1 MAPSHPLS
9 LKTRL
14 AEADGAPVHMIWCQL
29 PGEGQAEA
37 MVRGGFAGV
46 LADMQ
51 HGFASYDEMR
61 LMMQATGR
69 AGGVPMMRPPLDD
82 FGMAARALDAGASVI
97 IAPMINTPGDAQRL
111 VDAVKYPPLASRSF
125 GPAQALELWNMDG
138 QSYLSA
144 ANDLICILAMVE
156 TAQAISNLDDIL
168 GVDGIDGVFVG
179 PYDLSINL
187 SGGKVGGA
195 SDPDV
200 VDALPKIVASANKY
214 GKISGIYASGAEQA
228 KGFAELGFN
237 LISVISDAGLI
248 AAGAKAVLDDI

>member
-1 MAPSHPLS
+1 
-9 LKTRL
+9 
-14 AEADGAPVHMIWCQL
+14 MIWCQM
-29 PGEGQAEA
+29 PGEGQAAA
-37 MVRGGFAGV
+37 MVRGGFGGV

-61 LMMQATGR
+61 LMVQATGR

-97 IAPMINTPGDAQRL
+97 IAPMINTVSDAAGL
-111 VDAVKYPPLASRSF
+111 VDVAKYPPLASRSF
-125 GPAQALELWNMDG
+125 GPAQALELWGMDA

-144 ANDLICILAMVE
+144 ANDLTCVLAMVE
-156 TAQAISNLDDIL
+156 TAEAISNLDDIL

-195 SDPDV
+195 DDPEV
-200 VDALPKIVASANKY
+200 IDALPKIVACARKH
-214 GKISGIYASGAEQA
+214 GKLSGIYASGAKQA
-228 KGFAELGFN
+228 KGFADLGFN
-237 LISVISDAGLI
+237 LISAISDAGLV
-248 AAGAKAVLDDI
+248 AAGSRAVLNKV